1 MRCSLYSARVLRFGI
16 ALAALASSGCLDC
29 RTGGLFCGAEGTP
42 APEPRAVLPSA
53 CQPRAVMPRFFALID
68 SRDPSLAGLRVAV
81 ADLARPVCL
90 LPQDRG
96 CISDDQ
102 CAVGL
107 CKDSLCPC
115 QTSYSPLADL
125 LGIALRG
132 MATIATDELR
142 RTIDVLVKSGGANVL
157 GDLKRVVLALLDYA
171 QGKTD
176 GKTHYD
182 LFAGIGRA
190 AGAQT
195 AACDPAAPWQM
206 LDAALGQ
213 LTSAVA
219 ARQLS
224 HLKTLLMHPYTRQF
238 LAGLSY
244 PESAQG
250 RDSWIVLVHAIAPSI
265 TNARSGSAALDAVAA
280 ILHQV
285 TSGAPQDFIVA
296 LDAVLSDTRAMLGDS
311 AGIFA
316 PLQAVLRCA
325 GSTEVRCPD
334 SGHCTTHDDELVG
347 AFYDLLSRPEQVVG
361 GGLDLTTLLTTLV
374 GALESLVTLDRAGEV
389 LRTLRLVVQG
399 IEGSPD
405 PNDPHEAR
413 DAAFALAKEALTAE
427 EGARLVPALSVLLEN
442 GVVLELFTLL
452 QDLLSTCKPR

>member
-1 MRCSLYSARVLRFGI
+1 
-16 ALAALASSGCLDC
+16 
-29 RTGGLFCGAEGTP
+29 
-42 APEPRAVLPSA
+42 
-53 CQPRAVMPRFFALID
+53 MPRFALID

-102 CAVGL
+102 CAVGR
-107 CKDSLCPC
+107 CKDNLCPC

-132 MATIATDELR
+132 MASIATDELR

-190 AGAQT
+190 AGAHT

-296 LDAVLSDTRAMLGDS
+296 LDAVLSDTRAMLGDP

-325 GSTEVRCPD
+325 GSAEVRCPD
-334 SGHCTTHDDELVG
+334 PGHCTTHDDELEEAWGPLASRAPIRAVHVERTQASPSLVARLRGGGKRVG
-347 AFYDLLSRPEQVVG
+347 AWTV
-361 GGLDLTTLLTTLV
+361 
-374 GALESLVTLDRAGEV
+374 
-389 LRTLRLVVQG
+389 
-399 IEGSPD
+399 
-405 PNDPHEAR
+405 NDPHEAR